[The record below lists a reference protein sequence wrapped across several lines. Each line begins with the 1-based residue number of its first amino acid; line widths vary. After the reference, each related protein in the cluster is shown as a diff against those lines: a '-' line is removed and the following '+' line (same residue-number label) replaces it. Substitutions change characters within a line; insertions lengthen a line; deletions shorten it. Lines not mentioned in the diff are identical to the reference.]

1 MRVLL
6 DTHVFL
12 WWFAAPERLGRR
24 AKRLIGDGRNDVL
37 LSAASCWELAIKA
50 ALGKLVLPEPV
61 ERYVPAR
68 LAAQGMGTLAVD
80 PAHALRVATLPPLHR
95 DPFDRLIVCQALI
108 EELPLVTADTQLA
121 AYGAPVIDATK

>member
-50 ALGKLVLPEPV
+50 ALGKMVLPEPV

-68 LAAQGMGTLAVD
+68 LASQGMETLAVR
-80 PAHALRVATLPPLHR
+80 PAHALRVVTLPPLHR
-95 DPFDRLIVCQALI
+95 DPFDRLLVCQALV
-108 EELPLVTADTQLA
+108 EELPLVTANPRLA

>member
-1 MRVLL
+1 VRAIL

-24 AKRLIGDGRNDVL
+24 ARRLIADGRNDLL
-37 LSAASCWELAIKA
+37 LSAASCWEMAIKA
-50 ALGKLVLPEPV
+50 ALGKLVLPESV

-68 LAAQGMGTLAVD
+68 LAAQGMGTLPVL

-95 DPFDRLIVCQALI
+95 DPFDRLIVAQALI
-108 EELPLVTADTQLA
+108 EELPVLTADPQLA
-121 AYGAPVIDATK
+121 AYGASVIDATR

>member
-1 MRVLL
+1 M
-6 DTHVFL
+6 
-12 WWFAAPERLGRR
+12 
-24 AKRLIGDGRNDVL
+24 
-37 LSAASCWELAIKA
+37 AIKA
-50 ALGKLVLPEPV
+50 ALGKLQLPEPV

-80 PAHALRVATLPPLHR
+80 PAHALRVATLPPLQR

-121 AYGAPVIDATK
+121 AYGTEVIDATK

>member
-50 ALGKLVLPEPV
+50 ALGKLQLPDPV

-68 LAAQGMGTLAVD
+68 LAAQGMGTLAVE

-121 AYGAPVIDATK
+121 AYGAPVIDATR

>member
-12 WWFAAPERLGRR
+12 WWFAAPKRLGRR
-24 AKRLIGDGRNDVL
+24 AKRLIGDGRNEVL
-37 LSAASCWELAIKA
+37 LSAASCWEIAIKA
-50 ALGKLVLPEPV
+50 ALGKLQLPEPV

-68 LAAQGMGTLAVD
+68 LAAQGMGTLAVE
-80 PAHALRVATLPPLHR
+80 PAHALRVATPPPLHR
-95 DPFDRLIVCQALI
+95 DHFDRLIVCQSLI